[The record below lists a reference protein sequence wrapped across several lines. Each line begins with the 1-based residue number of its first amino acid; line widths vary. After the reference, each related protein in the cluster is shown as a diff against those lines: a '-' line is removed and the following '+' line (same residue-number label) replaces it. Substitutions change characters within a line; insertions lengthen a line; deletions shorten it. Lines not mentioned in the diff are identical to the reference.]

1 MGQLETDDMNSR
13 RPVSL
18 PGIATAMQP
27 RGNLGIG
34 ALMSIMMLGA
44 DRRITQHSVDIEAD
58 SGSSN
63 ERAIPKVERSVS
75 QNSLGLDSISEESGF
90 SDDST
95 KAVSTPEV
103 FLPSFPTVRRPPH
116 HLDKQVSSRSLPD
129 GLQKTKR
136 KSEDVKPSSWNK
148 SLMRSS
154 TRPELLSHKVSIA
167 ATDHESTEKDE
178 SISPTQT
185 LKELLLD
192 AMLILQEAQD
202 YGAQLDDVT
211 EL

>member
-1 MGQLETDDMNSR
+1 MSQLETDDMNGR

-27 RGNLGIG
+27 RGHLGIG

-44 DRRITQHSVDIEAD
+44 DRRVPQHSVDTESD
-58 SGSSN
+58 PSSSN
-63 ERAIPKVERSVS
+63 ERAIPKVERSGS
-75 QNSLGLDSISEESGF
+75 QNSLGLGSISEESGF

-95 KAVSTPEV
+95 KAVSSPEV

-116 HLDKQVSSRSLPD
+116 KLDKQISSSSLPD

-136 KSEDVKPSSWNK
+136 KSEDVKPSHLNK

-167 ATDHESTEKDE
+167 MTDHDSTEKDE
-178 SISPTQT
+178 NISPTQT

-192 AMLILQEAQD
+192 AMLILQEAED
-202 YGAQLDDVT
+202 YSAQLDDAT